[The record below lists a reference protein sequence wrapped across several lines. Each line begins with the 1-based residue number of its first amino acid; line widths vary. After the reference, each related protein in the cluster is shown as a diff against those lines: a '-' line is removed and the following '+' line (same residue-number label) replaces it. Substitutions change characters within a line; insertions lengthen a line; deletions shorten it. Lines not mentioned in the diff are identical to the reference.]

1 MLTIGSLC
9 TGYGGLDMAV
19 QSVVGG
25 RLAWVSDI
33 LPASCTVLAAHHPDV
48 PNLGDFTVTDWTT
61 VERVDVFT
69 AGYPCQPFSTAGK
82 RKGTKDERHLWPYV
96 RDAIRALRPRLAFL
110 ENVAGHLTL
119 GFDVVLADL
128 AALGM
133 SARWGVVRASDAGAP
148 HGRARLFIVA
158 WFADAED
165 VGLERGGRARDWW
178 ARSSDDGGASA
189 DTDGSG
195 LQGFGPAEPQ
205 RRPEPA
211 IVAGNSV
218 GGGHGLRV
226 LPGGVGG
233 VAPGAT
239 PDARER
245 KRARRVADAA
255 GDRDAP
261 DAEGGGR
268 GAGQGPCPHQAGREE
283 PRAGDSRGPAADTAD
298 DARRVFDGDG
308 GAAVPDAY
316 DGADHGQWPRT
327 ESRPGSD
334 VDWGKYGP
342 AIHRWESVTGRRAPA
357 PAVPGA
363 SGRDRLSPLFVEWM
377 MGLPEGHVTG
387 HGLSHG
393 AELTLLG
400 NGVVPQQAALAL
412 RMLLP
417 HALTHAA

>member
-82 RKGTKDERHLWPYV
+82 RKGTNDERHLWPYV
-96 RDAIRALRPRLAFL
+96 RDAIRALRPRLVVL
-110 ENVAGHLTL
+110 ENVRGHLSL
-119 GFDVVLADL
+119 GFDAVLSDL
-128 AALGM
+128 AVLGM

-158 WFADAED
+158 GD
-165 VGLERGGRARDWW
+165 
-178 ARSSDDGGASA
+178 
-189 DTDGSG
+189 
-195 LQGFGPAEPQ
+195 
-205 RRPEPA
+205 
-211 IVAGNSV
+211 SV
-218 GGGHGLRV
+218 GHGHGLV
-226 LPGGVGG
+226 LLPGGVGG
-233 VAPGAT
+233 VAPGAAT
-239 PDARER
+239 EPRER
-245 KRARRVADAA
+245 QRSRGVTDPA
-255 GDRDAP
+255 GDLYAP

-268 GAGQGPCPHQAGREE
+268 GTRPGRGAATTGHEVSRTGAGGGRDDA
-283 PRAGDSRGPAADTAD
+283 AGDARRFLDRDGVPAADTAG
-298 DARRVFDGDG
+298 RRSGALGSDRASETGAAAGPRGDG
-308 GAAVPDAY
+308 ER
-316 DGADHGQWPRT
+316 H
-327 ESRPGSD
+327 
-334 VDWGKYGP
+334 VDWGKYEP
-342 AIHRWESVTGRRAPA
+342 AIRRWEHVLGRPAPA
-357 PAVPGA
+357 PAVPRA
-363 SGRDRLSPLFVEWM
+363 TGRDRLSPAFVEWM
-377 MGLPEGHVTG
+377 MGLPAGHVTG

-417 HALTHAA
+417 HALTPAA